1 METLILYIIKVNL
14 SLVIFYLLYGL
25 LFRKDTFIKLRRYY
39 FLSVIIFSLSYPLY
53 TVSALVNLVHITK
66 EPKPVTTETSV
77 YIGEI
82 SMGEMIVEDV
92 TDVATPIDWTIVAK
106 NILLVGVLL
115 LSLRFLWQLFSIVRI
130 KSHSEKRS
138 LFGYLFYHLKDEITP
153 FSFFNWIFVNSETH
167 NEKELKQILLHE
179 HTHARQWHSVD
190 ILLVEILRIAFWW
203 NPIVWLMKRDIAINL
218 EYLADSAVLQKGIDT
233 HEYQCNLLQMN
244 YPETAVQL
252 INNFN
257 VSQLKQRIIMMNS
270 KKSPLRKLA
279 KYLIV
284 LPLAL
289 LLITANSLY
298 AQTNDSHQE
307 PVKKENKV
315 DETSK
320 EKSKYHEVTENLDKL
335 ESIFKSEIKY
345 PQIAQE
351 NGMQG
356 DVIVSFVVKED
367 GSITNPKIIRGT
379 DPSFNTEVM
388 RVISTM
394 PKLKQFTYIVDDEPL
409 RIKYSGHF
417 AFRLDGKK
425 TSLVV
430 RIGGYT
436 VLSIADRTGDDK
448 PLFIVDGVK
457 MGKAF
462 DINSLNDSDIEQK
475 IIYQKE
481 AAIATYGEEGMNGA
495 VLITLKDHSKSSVS
509 DKEDNNEIVVK
520 GYGSMQNETLKGV
533 NEIFGENKL
542 LTIIDGV
549 RKGKNFDVN
558 SINPE
563 EIESISVLKNE
574 TAIATY
580 GSEAKNGVIVIV
592 TKPSYRGKTTAPKIS
607 KDAPDEVFVVV
618 ENQPEFPGGMEALMK
633 YLGENIRYPVEAMI
647 NKTEGRV
654 IANFLINKDGAISDV
669 NVVRSVDPLL
679 DAEAV
684 RVLSL
689 MPNWKPG
696 MQRGEA
702 VNVRFTIPVVFRLKK
717 DETVDD
723 EAMKKLKERGPV
735 TVYEEKNDN
744 PDKGYL
750 KFLGE
755 NIKYP
760 VIAQENGIMGVS
772 RATYDVDAKG
782 EISNIKITESVDPSL
797 DAELVRVTKL
807 IPKDIALIR
816 SGGKAFS
823 GVEVSALFRLQ
834 DESGTSTSTVEES
847 DVVVVGYGKPVEKK

>member
-1 METLILYIIKVNL
+1 METLILYTVKVNL
-14 SLVIFYLLYGL
+14 SLAVFYLLYVL

-39 FLSVIIFSLSYPLY
+39 FLSAIIFSLSYPLF
-53 TVSALVNLVHITK
+53 TVSALSNLIQSTP
-66 EPKPVTTETSV
+66 EPFTTETSV

-82 SMGEMIVEDV
+82 SMSEIIVEDASE
-92 TDVATPIDWTIVAK
+92 VATPIDWTIVAK
-106 NILLVGVLL
+106 NILLVGVFL

-279 KYLIV
+279 KYLSV

-298 AQTNDSHQE
+298 AQTNDSQQE
-307 PVKKENKV
+307 PEKKENKT
-315 DETSK
+315 D
-320 EKSKYHEVTENLDKL
+320 EKSKYHEVDENRKKL
-335 ESIFKSEIKY
+335 AATLKAEMKY
-345 PQIAQE
+345 PQIAKE
-351 NGMQG
+351 SGIEG
-356 DVIVSFVVKED
+356 DVGASFIIEED
-367 GSITNPKIIRGT
+367 GSVTNPKIEMGLLPIL
-379 DPSFNTEVM
+379 NKEVI
-388 RVISTM
+388 RVINAM
-394 PKLKQFTYIVDDEPL
+394 PKLKEFTYTIDDEPL
-409 RIKYSGHF
+409 RVKYSGIF
-417 AFRLDGKK
+417 SFSLDGEK
-425 TSLVV
+425 TSYNVG
-430 RIGGYT
+430 IGGIT
-436 VLSIADRTGDDK
+436 ILTIADKTGDDK
-448 PLFIVDGVK
+448 PIFIVDGVK
-457 MGKAF
+457 MGKDF
-462 DINSLNDSDIEQK
+462 DMTKINSSVIEYTT
-475 IIYQKE
+475 IYQKE
-481 AAIATYGEEGMNGA
+481 GAIATYGEEGKNGA

-509 DKEDNNEIVVK
+509 EKEDNNEIVVR
-520 GYGSMQNETLKGV
+520 GYGSMKDVSPQTLADK
-533 NEIFGENKL
+533 FGTDKPL
-542 LTIIDGV
+542 YIVDDV
-549 RKGKNFDVN
+549 RMGKEFDIN
-558 SINPE
+558 SIKPE
-563 EIESISVLKNE
+563 NIESISVLKDASAKASYGNE
-574 TAIATY
+574 
-580 GSEAKNGVIVIV
+580 GKDGVIVIV
-592 TKPSYRGKTTAPKIS
+592 TKPSYRGKTTAPQIS

-702 VNVRFTIPVVFRLKK
+702 VNVRFTIPVSFKLENKAEEVK
-717 DETVDD
+717 TDD
-723 EAMKKLKERGPV
+723 EFVVVEVQPEFPGGMQALMK
-735 TVYEEKNDN
+735 
-744 PDKGYL
+744 YL
-750 KFLGE
+750 SE
-755 NIKYP
+755 NIRYP
-760 VIAQENGIMGVS
+760 LEAMINKTEGRVIANFLINKDGAIS
-772 RATYDVDAKG
+772 DV
-782 EISNIKITESVDPSL
+782 NVVRSVDPLL
-797 DAELVRVTKL
+797 DAEAVRVLSQMPNWEPGMQRGQNVNVRFT
-807 IPKDIALIR
+807 IP
-816 SGGKAFS
+816 
-823 GVEVSALFRLQ
+823 VSFRL
-834 DESGTSTSTVEES
+834 DNNVEEVN
-847 DVVVVGYGKPVEKK
+847 DEQ

>member
-39 FLSVIIFSLSYPLY
+39 FLSVIIFSLSYPLF
-53 TVSALVNLVHITK
+53 TVSALSNLVQSTP
-66 EPKPVTTETSV
+66 EPVTTETSV
-77 YIGEI
+77 YIGEM
-82 SMGEMIVEDV
+82 SMSEMIVEDAPEL
-92 TDVATPIDWTIVAK
+92 ATPIDWTIVAK

-298 AQTNDSHQE
+298 AQTNDSQQE
-307 PVKKENKV
+307 PEKKENKV

-335 ESIFKSEIKY
+335 EAIFKSELKY
-345 PQIAQE
+345 PQIAKE
-351 NGMQG
+351 NGIGG
-356 DVIVSFVVKED
+356 DVLVSFIVEED
-367 GSITNPKIIRGT
+367 GSVTNPKIMRGT
-379 DPSFNTEVM
+379 DPSFNTEAI
-388 RVISTM
+388 RVLSSM

-702 VNVRFTIPVVFRLKK
+702 VNVRFTIPVSFKLENKAEEVK
-717 DETVDD
+717 TDD
-723 EAMKKLKERGPV
+723 EFVVVEVQPEFPGGMQALMK
-735 TVYEEKNDN
+735 
-744 PDKGYL
+744 YL
-750 KFLGE
+750 SE
-755 NIKYP
+755 NIRYP
-760 VIAQENGIMGVS
+760 LEAMINKTEGRVIANFLINKDGAIS
-772 RATYDVDAKG
+772 DV
-782 EISNIKITESVDPSL
+782 NVVRSVDPLL
-797 DAELVRVTKL
+797 DAEAVRVLSQMPNWKPGMQRGQNVNVRFT
-807 IPKDIALIR
+807 IP
-816 SGGKAFS
+816 
-823 GVEVSALFRLQ
+823 VSFRL
-834 DESGTSTSTVEES
+834 DNNVEEVN
-847 DVVVVGYGKPVEKK
+847 DEQ